1 MAFEAGIGERQ
12 DEMADF
18 DSKGGVSRKLL
29 AIALGALAAKFAM
42 MAVEQIWTKGFHQD
56 LPDMSDEESMAKKV
70 AWIGLTAAAVGMARE
85 AARQLTA
92 PKVPSA

>member
-1 MAFEAGIGERQ
+1 
-12 DEMADF
+12 MADF
-18 DSKGGVSRKLL
+18 DSKGGVSRKLMAL
-29 AIALGALAAKFAM
+29 AFGALAAKFAM

-56 LPDMSDEESMAKKV
+56 LPQMSDEESMAKKV

-92 PKVPSA
+92 PKIPST